1 MMSEWEN
8 RFVCL
13 TRDKEGNLTNV
24 SLVVGYSFAE
34 VEEEAKERENL
45 TGCECTIIRDK
56 TLFEVVQ
63 LLKSEQI
70 DIIKQLVD
78 IRDEITDII
87 KKDN

>member
-1 MMSEWEN
+1 MSEWEN

-13 TRDKEGNLTNV
+13 IRDSNDNLINV
-24 SLVVGYSFAE
+24 VNIVGCSFAE
-34 VEEEAKERENL
+34 VEEEANRRENL
-45 TGCECTIIRDK
+45 TGCKCTIIRDK

-87 KKDN
+87 KKG